1 MNERRKI
8 EDRIKKKEEEIQN
21 LEIQSRDARV
31 YVKALQDVLK
41 ILPREAEA
49 SNDSSAVTLRQG
61 SAVAAAREIILKRG
75 QPVHISH
82 LLREM
87 GRELTRESRAS
98 LGSSLAAYVRKGE
111 IFTRPAP
118 NQFGLVEL
126 GHSKMDGISQEPPE
140 DFGSIEEDDEVPF

>member
-8 EDRIKKKEEEIQN
+8 EDRIKKKEEEIQE
-21 LEIQSRDARV
+21 LESQTRDARV

-41 ILPREAEA
+41 MLPRDADAPHE
-49 SNDSSAVTLRQG
+49 T
-61 SAVAAAREIILKRG
+61 VAAALRTGSSVSAARDIILKIGR
-75 QPVHISH
+75 PVHIMH

-87 GRELTRESRAS
+87 GKVATRESRAS

-118 NQFGLVEL
+118 NEFGLVEL
-126 GHSKMDGISQEPPE
+126 GHMPEEVNKTQLPE
-140 DFGSIEEDDEVPF
+140 DFGEIENA